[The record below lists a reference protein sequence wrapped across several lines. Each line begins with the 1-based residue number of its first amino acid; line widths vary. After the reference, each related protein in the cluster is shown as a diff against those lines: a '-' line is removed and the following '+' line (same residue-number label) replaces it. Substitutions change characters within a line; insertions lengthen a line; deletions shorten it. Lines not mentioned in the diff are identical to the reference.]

1 MRPAPSS
8 PAIRWRSP
16 RRCEKLEAAGEP
28 TRTIT
33 QGAAHLCI
41 VDPAA
46 RRISDRAGIVGDIFA
61 SHPPIQQRIIR
72 LTGHGVPAG
81 QAPGRP
87 DRADAGMS
95 GGRLALLALALVAGL
110 GAAGWLWFRTRR
122 AMRERLRRMAITGS
136 RRLKYRLDRYKLVER
151 DRIREALLHD
161 PAILEA
167 IAVHAREHATPEAAV
182 RVRVNEYID
191 EIVPF
196 FNVLSYYK
204 LGYNLS
210 RLLLNLLYKSSIE
223 YRDHAALDRIPRR
236 DVVVYLM
243 NHRSNAD
250 YVVVAYVL
258 ARVVS
263 ISYAV
268 GEWARTWPLE
278 YVFKSFGSYFIR
290 RRFREPL
297 YHTVLEHYVQLITR
311 NGVTQG
317 IFPEGGLTRDG
328 ALRPPKIGL
337 LDYMVRALDDPA
349 FDRDI
354 WLVPVGL
361 NYDRVLED
369 RALIQERLVGARPL
383 GRWRQ
388 FTGTVGYLARNLGRL
403 LTGRLQR
410 YGRVAV
416 NFGTPI
422 SVRGWLAAQPSG
434 TLKLPRNERLASHAA
449 AGRLRHGADRRR
461 DPGDPG
467 AARGGGAALVR
478 HQRGAP
484 RPGAGADGRDSRPPV
499 GVQRQAGPGRAAGR
513 RSVGPGLADVHAP
526 AAGHP
531 AGRPAGHPAGGAAAA
546 RVLRQLDPPPAAGG
560 AHCRLLAGARTRL
573 HAAAAGDA

>member
-1 MRPAPSS
+1 M
-8 PAIRWRSP
+8 
-16 RRCEKLEAAGEP
+16 
-28 TRTIT
+28 T
-33 QGAAHLCI
+33 
-41 VDPAA
+41 
-46 RRISDRAGIVGDIFA
+46 
-61 SHPPIQQRIIR
+61 
-72 LTGHGVPAG
+72 
-81 QAPGRP
+81 
-87 DRADAGMS
+87 
-95 GGRLALLALALVAGL
+95 GGRLAVLLAALLAGAGSL
-110 GAAGWLWFRTRR
+110 MWLWLRTRQAVR
-122 AMRERLRRMAITGS
+122 AKLRQMAITGS
-136 RRLKYRLDRYKLVER
+136 RRLKYRIDRYKLVER
-151 DRIREALLHD
+151 DRIREALLRD

-167 IAVHAREHATPEAAV
+167 IAVHAREHATPESVV
-182 RVRVNEYID
+182 RYRVNEYID

-297 YHTVLEHYVQLITR
+297 YHTVLERYVQLITR

-337 LDYMVRALDDPA
+337 LDYIVRVLEDPA

-354 WLVPVGL
+354 WLVPVGV

-383 GRWRQ
+383 SRWKQ
-388 FTGTVGYLARNLGRL
+388 FTGTVGYVGRNLGRL
-403 LTGRLQR
+403 LTGRLRR

-416 NFGTPI
+416 SFGTPI

-434 TLKLPRNERLASHAA
+434 VLKLSRNERLAHM
-449 AGRLRHGADRRR
+449 
-461 DPGDPG
+461 
-467 AARGGGAALVR
+467 
-478 HQRGAP
+478 QR
-484 RPGAGADGRDSRPPV
+484 
-499 GVQRQAGPGRAAGR
+499 
-513 RSVGPGLADVHAP
+513 LADYAMERVGAVIP
-526 AAGHP
+526 VTP
-531 AGRPAGHPAGGAAAA
+531 VPLAAAA
-546 RVLRQLDPPPAAGG
+546 LLSFGTSVVPRD
-560 AHCRLLAGARTRL
+560 RLLERMDEIRDRLSTFNAKLVRGDLPVSEVWDRAWRMFTLRRLVIRQEDQFVILPSERPLLEYYANSIRHLMPEELTIAYSPALEHDPTLPRLATREEM
-573 HAAAAGDA
+573 AEREVVSRES